1 MTDLRPC
8 PKCGGEAKLLAN
20 RALGIWGHYVVCLDC
35 FYKTGMCDTAE
46 EAIASWNE
54 EAIRFMAEMCAKS
67 NQWECYVY
75 SVSIVE
81 EEEE

>member
-1 MTDLRPC
+1 MIELTCHRMWY
-8 PKCGGEAKLLAN
+8 E
-20 RALGIWGHYVVCLDC
+20 
-35 FYKTGMCDTAE
+35 CDNLQSEPAPE
-46 EAIASWNE
+46 RYQGRFDDPE

-67 NQWECYVY
+67 DQWECYVY